1 MRKRP
6 KITEY
11 RFDQWAEDLK
21 GWIQESVSPFED
33 DTPEK
38 QTGRKARAKWD
49 KLFFMKTY
57 LPHYFFKPFA
67 PLHEEWAELGD
78 LRDECAFV
86 AAPREFGKSTFFS
99 FGDPLHDICYELRHF
114 IEIISDTHE
123 QATMFTLAIKVELED
138 NPRIHHDFGDLKGR
152 TWREDEVLTSNNISL
167 LARGK
172 KDKFRSLKNR
182 QWRPDKIIPDDFEN
196 DENVQNPKLVK
207 KAKALL
213 QGAVMGSAGE
223 GFCFLMVGN
232 IFHPKSVLAQ
242 FMAEKDED
250 GKSLYISKIYRAIID
265 QGKPTER
272 SSWPELWPLERLYQK
287 RRMMSTMAFNIEMM
301 NLTGAEDSPF
311 KEEWFK
317 YYNRDEIDLTTL
329 QVATG
334 VDPSSKQG
342 EANDF
347 KAIITVGLDREKM
360 HFYCLHAWIRH
371 ASPGG
376 MFRACYH
383 QVDDYGGRIGI
394 EENMLED
401 FLHEAIYNYAKDV
414 GRYLTWQGIKHL
426 TNKEQR
432 IIGTLQY
439 LVEHGKMFF
448 EKGHSD
454 QDLLVEQLIYIL
466 NKNIHDDGP
475 DGLEEAVSMLQGTGI
490 AACAGRE
497 PEKRETLSRRQY
509 GMLGRM
515 GGVLG
520 RWRKAA

>member
-1 MRKRP
+1 MKKRP

-11 RFDQWAEDLK
+11 RFDQWAEDLAD
-21 GWIQESVSPFED
+21 WIQENVSPFEG

-38 QTGRKARAKWD
+38 QKERIDRAKRD

-57 LPHYFFKPFA
+57 LPHYFFKPFGEF
-67 PLHEEWAELGD
+67 HEEWAGLGD
-78 LRDECAFV
+78 LRNECAFV

-99 FGDPLHDICYELRHF
+99 FGDPIHDICYRLRHF
-114 IEIISDTHE
+114 IEIISDTHD
-123 QATMFTLAIKVELED
+123 QATVFALAIKLELEE
-138 NPRIHHDFGDLKGR
+138 NPRLKHDFGDLKGR
-152 TWREDEVLTSNNISL
+152 VWKEDELITRHGDKL

-172 KDKFRSLKNR
+172 KDKFRGLKNR
-182 QWRPDKIIPDDFEN
+182 QWRPDKMIPDDYEN
-196 DENVQNPKLVK
+196 DENVDNPALVK
-207 KAKALL
+207 KGKKLL

-223 GFCFLMVGN
+223 GFCFIMVGN

-242 FMAEKDED
+242 FMADKDEE
-250 GKSLYISKIYRAIID
+250 GAPLYISKIYRAIVD
-265 QGKPTER
+265 QGKPAER
-272 SSWPELWPLERLYQK
+272 SLWPELWPLERLYQK
-287 RRMMSTMAFNIEMM
+287 RRMMSTMIFNIEMM
-301 NLTGAEDSPF
+301 NLTGAEESPF

-317 YYNRDEIDLTTL
+317 YYHREEIDIPGL
-329 QVATG
+329 QVAIG
-334 VDPSSKQG
+334 VDPSAKQG

-347 KAIITVGLDREKM
+347 KAIIAVGLDRATM

-371 ASPGG
+371 ASPGE
-376 MFRACYH
+376 MFAESYS
-383 QVDDYGGRIGI
+383 QADDYGGRVGI

-414 GRYLTWQGIKHL
+414 GRYLPWQPIKHL

-439 LVEHGKMFF
+439 LVQHNKIFF

-475 DGLEEAVSMLQGTGI
+475 DGLEMAVSMLQGGSGIIEFESTGRH
-490 AACAGRE
+490 RE
-497 PEKRETLSRRQY
+497 YT
-509 GMLGRM
+509 RM
-515 GGVLG
+515 GAYMGG
-520 RWRKAA
+520 RNG